1 MLSEKLQN
9 LSDEEFAYVIDA
21 DFSNAKKEERESID
35 LNQEAKELIKA
46 KVEISPE
53 NFSDSRQAEAWLE
66 RVSRLVKE
74 IIIKNLKRDRDNN
87 RPLVDQNKF
96 DQYYLG
102 IIEKY
107 KDSMKNKNKNKIK
120 KQIKNIKD
128 LLRKLVDS
136 ENIGENKKE

>member
-1 MLSEKLQN
+1 MLSEKMQN
-9 LSDEEFAYVIDA
+9 LSDEDEEFADVIDA
-21 DFSNAKKEERESID
+21 DFSNAKKEERKPID

-53 NFSDSRQAEAWLE
+53 NFGNSRQAEAWLE

-74 IIIKNLKRDRDNN
+74 IIIKNFKRDLDNN

-96 DQYYLG
+96 DQYYLD
-102 IIEKY
+102 IITAYNEVET
-107 KDSMKNKNKNKIK
+107 
-120 KQIKNIKD
+120 QIQNIKEF
-128 LLRKLVDS
+128 LKQFAGS